1 MNGLNF
7 QNTLNIIYKS
17 MKAILLLSGGQDSAT
32 CLYWAKSRFDD
43 IYAIG
48 FDYGQ
53 MHVKELEQAK
63 KIANDANINYKVF
76 DIKGLLASS
85 SLTDKTNHNERSKIN
100 NELPSSFTS
109 GRNLLFLTIAAS
121 YGASLGINDIITGV
135 CQTDYSG
142 YPDCRRNTIDSQQ
155 LTLTLGIG
163 IGDIRIHTPLM
174 YLNKAE
180 TWKMAK
186 DLNCLD
192 VIINDTLTDYNGNE
206 TMNEWGMGINNN
218 PATELRVN
226 GFYEAKNNNWI

>member
-1 MNGLNF
+1 MD
-7 QNTLNIIYKS
+7 
-17 MKAILLLSGGQDSAT
+17 KAILLLSGGQDSTT
-32 CLYWAKSRFDD
+32 CLYWAKKKFKT

-63 KIANDANINYKVF
+63 KIAKEAGVDYKIFNV
-76 DIKGLLASS
+76 KELLAPS
-85 SLTDKTNHNERSKIN
+85 SLTENGDHNERSKIN
-100 NELPSSFTS
+100 SELPSSFTA

-121 YGASLGINDIITGV
+121 YGANLGINDIITGV

-142 YPDCRRNTIDSQQ
+142 YPDCRRNTIDAQQ

-174 YLNKAE
+174 YLDKAE
-180 TWKMAK
+180 TWKLAK

-192 VIINDTLTDYNGNE
+192 VIIKDTLTDYNGNE
-206 TMNEWGMGINNN
+206 TMNEWGRGVNNN
-218 PATELRVN
+218 PATDLRVK
-226 GFYEAKNNNWI
+226 GFYKAKENNWI